1 MADCFI
7 DRAWGTPIIIK
18 LWTKDK
24 RNTILYAYR
33 IHINWRPIS
42 LLNVIYKLM
51 SSVIANRLKLVLD
64 KLISNKQKGFISGR
78 YIGENIR
85 MIYETQQQN
94 IPALLVSIDFQQA
107 FDKVSWKFIDKTLD
121 YFNFGPSIKNE

>member
-1 MADCFI
+1 M
-7 DRAWGTPIIIK
+7 GYSHYYK
-18 LWTKDK
+18 VMDK

-107 FDKVSWKFIDKTLD
+107 FDTISWKFIDKTLD